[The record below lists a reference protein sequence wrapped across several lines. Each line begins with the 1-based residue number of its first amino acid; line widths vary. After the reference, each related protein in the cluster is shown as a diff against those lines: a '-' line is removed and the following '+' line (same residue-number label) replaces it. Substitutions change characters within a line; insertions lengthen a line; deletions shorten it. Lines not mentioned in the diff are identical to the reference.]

1 MLLRPCDE
9 CGFDASTVDARE
21 VGAALAANAAR
32 WVEILTRADVR
43 VRARPDR
50 WSALE
55 YGCHVRD
62 VFRLYDFRLR
72 LMLENDGPS
81 FPNWNQDET
90 AATENYREQDPLTV
104 ANELLAAQQSLSAT
118 FARVADDQWG
128 RMGFRS
134 DGAHFTIDTFARY
147 LLHDP
152 VHHLADVES

>member
-62 VFRLYDFRLR
+62 VFRLYDFRLQ

-104 ANELLAAQQSLSAT
+104 SNELLAAQQSLSAT